1 MSFSIQRGEIHLYN
15 AWLRSKG
22 LHFLA
27 EPWLKRARENK
38 AHMAKPG
45 TLGPMQPQP
54 DFLLASFPALP
65 TTHPSLWPYQT
76 LLISLACDFVHVL
89 TFFLPHLFLG
99 LANLCLPWKPSSD
112 VTSSLKWCLYN
123 CWRWIKLSLPLC
135 ALILYRCVPLY
146 GTLFMV
152 EACFSVWPTKLL
164 SFCTADNHPPTHSLE
179 LNRCLSNWMAQSS
192 PGNQKQC

>member
-1 MSFSIQRGEIHLYN
+1 
-15 AWLRSKG
+15 
-22 LHFLA
+22 
-27 EPWLKRARENK
+27 
-38 AHMAKPG
+38 MAKRG

-99 LANLCLPWKPSSD
+99 LANLCLPWEPSSD

-123 CWRWIKLSLPLC
+123 CWRLIKLSLPLC

-146 GTLFMV
+146 STLFIV
-152 EACFSVWPTKLL
+152 EAYFSVWPTKLL
-164 SFCTADNHPPTHSLE
+164 SFCTADNHPQHTPLNWIDVYWTEWPRAPWVIKNNANSGTQDSWLLEPTVFWVSAHD
-179 LNRCLSNWMAQSS
+179 NR
-192 PGNQKQC
+192 